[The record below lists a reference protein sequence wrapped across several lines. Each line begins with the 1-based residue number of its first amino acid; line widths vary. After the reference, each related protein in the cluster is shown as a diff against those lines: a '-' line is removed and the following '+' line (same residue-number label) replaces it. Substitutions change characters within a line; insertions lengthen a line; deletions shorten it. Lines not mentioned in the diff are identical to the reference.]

1 MLGCF
6 NNYNFYAPKN
16 ISFKASISD
25 KEIDE
30 LKYTKQYFSDC
41 YLMSTLEALSHTKNG
56 RRILKD
62 NFKYDDY
69 KPNIIN
75 CYLYNKNGVRN
86 IYSVPIDFVVDEYK
100 KVYDNQPNKIIRTA
114 NIAVNEFEKEYK
126 SKPTICQIGDNFK
139 NYEFEYNLP
148 SNFMKMLTGIE
159 PRVIAETDLN
169 VDLTK
174 YKSKVLELFA
184 QMDKEKDFS
193 FVISTGMKALDCHRW
208 HVYVIE
214 NVDLKNNTITVKEKR
229 SNKPQTMTID
239 EALKTFKFIAG
250 YFNSDLENIGKTI

>member
-6 NNYNFYAPKN
+6 NNYNIYNPSG
-16 ISFKASISD
+16 ISFKASIND
-25 KEIDE
+25 KDIDT
-30 LKYTKQYFSDC
+30 LKDSKQYFSDC

-86 IYSVPIDFVVDEYK
+86 IYSVPTDIVVKGYEK
-100 KVYDNQPNKIIRTA
+100 IYDKQPNKIIRTA
-114 NIAVNEFEKEYK
+114 NIAVNEYEKEFNT
-126 SKPTICQIGDNFK
+126 KPTICKLSDNFK
-139 NYEFEYNLP
+139 SYVFEYNLP
-148 SNFMKMLTGIE
+148 SNFMKMMTGVE
-159 PRVIAETDLN
+159 PNVIAESDFNL
-169 VDLTK
+169 DLTK
-174 YKSKVLELFA
+174 YKTEVLKLFTR
-184 QMDKEKDFS
+184 MDKEKDFS
-193 FVISTGMKALDCHRW
+193 FVISTGIKALDGHRW

-229 SNKPQTMTID
+229 GNKEQSMTID

-250 YFNSDLENIGKTI
+250 YFNSDLEKAA